1 MIVLQHPAQSTLD
14 DALVRAVRDILRA
27 ALAASR
33 PGHCLRAGALPLPV
47 MRALCTELHAD
58 SAVDAD
64 VVLLLGPREQ
74 AMAPW
79 HITPTRLIELRNT
92 GARPLLALVPPGLKV
107 AAEDS
112 FDVSTF
118 VEVDLSGVPA
128 RMRQQ
133 LRAQLP
139 EELQALTGQALDY
152 ARRLGWRI
160 SDDDVVQ
167 YYLALLQNG
176 ATREAAGGAL
186 YQLGFIPDFALLET
200 PDRINQRLDRNATAL
215 RTLTESLQ
223 PLLGRILELKLEAN
237 TLQTALYEFFQ
248 GHSLLAVREW
258 GRRLATEPALRRLA
272 FDQWVFA
279 GEQVDREHALLVVD
293 DLNLPPRDGS
303 QPVGAD
309 NPRYL
314 DVNRASTVQLKWSTQ
329 PKPSVVPDLKHFRIE
344 IVSAENSAVA
354 WESKNIPVGNS
365 TKDYRSKALKV
376 AEFRAAVEDGL
387 YFFRVRAYSDS
398 GDIINEENAVEHPEI
413 LRDPRNPEGK
423 RRHETEDVWFWVDDD
438 APPPAEPQRNVT
450 VQAFLEAQLLAR
462 FATLDRGD
470 DPLSDAL
477 APRPEKTGWATAK
490 GKRVESL
497 YHIVY
502 DAQVRFTLAL
512 STLLRQIES
521 DTLAHPET
529 LGRWRLSFA
538 SGEAREN
545 VKPTLRQF
553 RDAGQIPPAFL
564 QARAALFR
572 VLQQGAQDNVT
583 ATVDLMLHADAILAY
598 ADAYQAWLAQVQED
612 FEAWAI
618 REEGGRRRT
627 VPLFLDLDT
636 VEVLLP
642 NGNAEER
649 VILLA
654 PTHPLRLLWHLQWA
668 QMARA
673 WLAEAAREGDPKARL
688 PEPVRAYLRRGLA
701 PVNLPPLLRLA
712 HETPA
717 DGIPRFYVEQGPLT
731 PFWSLYVREDARDG
745 WALRSRVL
753 RLLGVGRQSLATGAA
768 GGLDA
773 EVLTQKLLRY
783 LVQHPYVGALKLN
796 VFNPGDAGLI
806 VDAILGVE
814 RRRNS
819 DKLPPLRYELRL
831 FARTADLEDMGQAV
845 EELLNP
851 ERQVSSEA
859 DAFAVPS
866 QNHLFPKLRFSRNS
880 LDDFLRQPERYEA
893 HISVL
898 YDLFPVGVDLEPLSE
913 GRSSF
918 VHGLIQE
925 QVTAYTGD
933 GVDFAWQRQ
942 LLARPCAELPDAGA
956 ALAARLGGLLGQ
968 IGDLQASV
976 AAGKKVQDAL
986 PALHLR
992 LNDEDK
998 RLLFEVHTVS
1008 DWVFIIDRHL
1018 GLEYFDSETPQD
1030 RSLYLL
1036 DFTPEFAGADADRLL
1051 LTTRAV
1057 DEITRLIRPALE
1069 EMGLA
1074 EEDAEVYFLNLLRS
1088 LSGRLA
1094 LKLLSA
1100 PNQVREA
1107 LGLALARLFLE
1118 QYDLLTDRIVL
1129 PLDAHSTL
1137 FTNAKQEATWQEE
1150 VALQRGDL
1158 LLVACDPTTRV
1169 LHFHII
1175 EVKWRSDLRDIN
1187 AYITLCR
1194 DIEKQITQ
1202 SEETLRRHFD
1212 PHLRPVDRIDRQLKT
1227 KELISLLSFYL
1238 ERSRRYGL
1246 VTDDAAAVL
1255 RPFIES
1261 LDGGYTLTCAGAGL
1275 IFDFSGTGL
1284 TTHEEHAGLIFHHV
1298 GNDLMRRLVEH
1309 GLHRRARLQERPKP
1323 ATIEE
1328 AVEDRETRAHIVRDT
1343 SMSGDPS
1350 YSRVRTQFGVEKR
1363 EGEKASERES
1373 DAGEGRP
1380 DRFAWQEGDVVIIH
1394 RPDPEADDRQPVTVD
1409 RTQPTDDERST
1420 ADDQPPA
1427 VDDRRPTTE
1436 DHPAAP
1442 GDEQPP
1448 ASIEQIAA
1456 SVEPSPVTPSPAH
1469 PLTPSPT
1476 YDILL
1481 GDTGTS
1487 PQYGLL
1493 GKAAGKLVALDL
1505 SGTNTI
1511 SLFGVQGA
1519 GKSYTVGSI
1528 VEMATQP
1535 FVGINVLPAP
1545 LATVIFHYHES
1556 QDYPPEFVTMN
1567 APNTREAEVHT
1578 LEQEYGAQPGQLE
1591 DLLILTSAD
1600 KVALRQAEFPSVQVE
1615 PLYFSS
1621 TELALKDWRF
1631 LMGAFGT
1638 QMYMKQIALIMR
1650 QLRDKM
1656 TLETL
1661 RAEIEASELSD
1672 SQKTIARI
1680 RLDFAAQFVDDS
1692 RHLADVLRP
1701 GRLVI
1706 VDLRDEFIEKD
1717 EALGLFVVML
1727 NIFANAGRDGDAQP
1741 YNKLIVFDE
1750 AHKYMDNPD
1759 LTGHIV
1765 DVIRQMRHQGVSVLI
1780 ASQDPPSLPNAI
1792 IELSSLVILHR
1803 FNSPA
1808 WLKHIQRSITSL
1820 ADLTPAQMASLAP
1833 GEAYVWAT
1841 KATERVFTQKA
1852 VKMRFRPRVTRHGG
1866 ETKRVGEG

>member
-1 MIVLQHPAQSTLD
+1 MIVLQHPAQAILD
-14 DALVRAVRDILRA
+14 EALARAVQEILA
-27 ALAASR
+27 SELAASR
-33 PGHCLRAGALPLPV
+33 PGRCLRVGALAKQV
-47 MRALCTELHAD
+47 MFTLCAELNAKGG
-58 SAVDAD
+58 VDAD
-64 VVLLLGPREQ
+64 VVMLIDPQQDEID
-74 AMAPW
+74 APW
-79 HITPTRLIELRNT
+79 QITATRLIELRNT
-92 GARPLLALVPPGLKV
+92 GARPLLAFAPPGLKV

-112 FDVSTF
+112 FDISTF
-118 VEVDLSGVPA
+118 VEVDLSSVPA
-128 RMRQQ
+128 QMRYQ
-133 LRAQLP
+133 LREQLP
-139 EELQALTGQALDY
+139 AEMRGLTDQVLGY
-152 ARRLGWRI
+152 VKRLGWRI
-160 SDDDVVQ
+160 RDDDVVR
-167 YYLALLQNG
+167 YYLTLLQNG
-176 ATREAAGGAL
+176 ATGEAAGGAL
-186 YQLGFIPDFALLET
+186 YQLGLIPDFALLAT
-200 PDRINQRLDRNATAL
+200 SDRINQRLDQNATAL
-215 RTLTESLQ
+215 RVLTESLQ
-223 PLLGRILELKLEAN
+223 PLLGRILELKLEPD
-237 TLQTALYEFFQ
+237 TLQTALYEFLQ
-248 GHSLLAVREW
+248 GRTLTDVREW
-258 GRRLATEPALRRLA
+258 GRLLATGAPWRWLA
-272 FDQWVFA
+272 FDQWRF
-279 GEQVDREHALLVVD
+279 VDASTNRERLLLIVD

-314 DVNRASTVQLKWSTQ
+314 DVNRASMVSLKWSTQ
-329 PKPSVVPDLKHFRIE
+329 PKPSVAPDLKHFRIE
-344 IVSAENSAVA
+344 IVSAENGAVA
-354 WESKNIPVGNS
+354 WESKNIPVGGS
-365 TKDYRSKALKV
+365 TKAYRSKALKV
-376 AEFRAAVEDGL
+376 AEFRPAVEDGL
-387 YFFRVRAYSDS
+387 YFFRVRAYSAS
-398 GDIINEENAVEHPEI
+398 GDILNEEDMVAHPEV

-423 RRHETEDVWFWVDDD
+423 RRHETEDVWFWIDED

-450 VQAFLEAQLLAR
+450 VQSFLEAQLLAR
-462 FATLDRGD
+462 FAVLDRGQ
-470 DPLSDAL
+470 DPLSEIL
-477 APRPEKTGWATAK
+477 TPRPDKTGWATAK
-490 GKRVESL
+490 GKRLESL

-502 DAQVRFTLAL
+502 DAQARFTLAL

-521 DTLAHPET
+521 DTLARPET
-529 LGRWRLSFA
+529 LGRWRLNFV
-538 SGEAREN
+538 SGEPRET

-553 RDAGQIPPAFL
+553 RNVGQIPPAFV
-564 QARAALFR
+564 QARAALFQALR
-572 VLQQGAQDNVT
+572 QSAQDALT
-583 ATVDLMLHADAILAY
+583 ATVDLTQHADAILAY
-598 ADAYQAWLAQVQED
+598 ADAYQDWLAQVQSD
-612 FEAWAI
+612 FETWAI
-618 REEGGRRRT
+618 HEEGGHRRT

-668 QMARA
+668 RMARV
-673 WLAEAAREGDPKARL
+673 WLADAVGEGDPKGRL
-688 PEPVRAYLRRGLA
+688 PEPMRLYLRRGLA

-712 HETPA
+712 HEVPA
-717 DGIPRFYVEQGPLT
+717 EGIPRFYVEQGPLT

-753 RLLGVGRQSLATGAA
+753 RLLGVGRQSLTASAA

-783 LVQHPYVGALKLN
+783 LVQHPYVSTLKLN

-814 RRRNS
+814 RQRNHAQ
-819 DKLPPLRYELRL
+819 LPPLRYELRL
-831 FARTADLEDMGQAV
+831 FTRTADLEDVGQAV

-859 DAFAVPS
+859 DAFAVAS
-866 QNHLFPKLRFSRNS
+866 QNHLFPKLRFSRNR
-880 LDDFLRQPERYEA
+880 LDDFLDQPERYEA
-893 HISVL
+893 HITL
-898 YDLFPVGVDLEPLSE
+898 LHDLFPVGVDLEPLSV

-918 VHGLIQE
+918 VHGLLQE

-942 LLARPCAELPDAGA
+942 LLARPCAELPNDEAT
-956 ALAARLGGLLGQ
+956 LAARLGGLLGQ
-968 IGDLQASV
+968 IGELQASV
-976 AAGKKVQDAL
+976 ATGKKVQSVL

-992 LNDEDK
+992 LSDEDK
-998 RLLFEVHTVS
+998 RLLYEVHTVS

-1018 GLEYFDSETPQD
+1018 WLEYFDSETPQE
-1030 RSLYLL
+1030 RALYLL
-1036 DFTPEFAGADADRLL
+1036 DFTPEFTGADADRLL

-1057 DEITRLIRPALE
+1057 DEVTRLIRPALE
-1069 EMGLA
+1069 EHGLFD
-1074 EEDAEVYFLNLLRS
+1074 EGAEVYFLNLLRS

-1118 QYDLLTDRIVL
+1118 QYDLLTNRIVL
-1129 PLDAHSTL
+1129 PLDAHSAL
-1137 FTNAKQEATWQEE
+1137 FAEAQPEAMWQTE

-1158 LLVACDPTTRV
+1158 LLVAGDPVTRT
-1169 LHFHII
+1169 LHLHII
-1175 EVKWRSDLRDIN
+1175 EVKWRSDLSDLS
-1187 AYITLCR
+1187 AYLALCR
-1194 DIEKQITQ
+1194 DIEGQITQ
-1202 SEETLRRHFD
+1202 SEEALRRHFD
-1212 PHLRPVDRIDRQLKT
+1212 PHLRPVDRIDRQVKT
-1227 KELISLLSFYL
+1227 KELISLLGFYL
-1238 ERSRRYGL
+1238 ERSRRYEL
-1246 VTDDAAAVL
+1246 LSQEAAVAL

-1261 LDGGYTLTCAGAGL
+1261 LDEGYTLTCAGVGL
-1275 IFDFSGTGL
+1275 IFDFSGVGL
-1284 TTHEEHAGLIFHHV
+1284 TTDEEHAGLVFHRV
-1298 GNDLMRRLVEH
+1298 GNDMMRRLVEH
-1309 GLHRRARLQERPKP
+1309 GLRRRGLLQAQPRPV
-1323 ATIEE
+1323 TIEE
-1328 AVEDRETRAHIVRDT
+1328 AAQDQEARVRIVHDT
-1343 SMSGDPS
+1343 SMSSDPS
-1350 YSRVRTQFGVEKR
+1350 YSRVRTHFEVGERVSGSASQQ
-1363 EGEKASERES
+1363 EGDERRGH
-1373 DAGEGRP
+1373 AGK
-1380 DRFAWQEGDVVIIH
+1380 FTWQEGDVVIGYRPKSEAGDH
-1394 RPDPEADDRQPVTVD
+1394 RPVTNSHPVSLS
-1409 RTQPTDDERST
+1409 DE
-1420 ADDQPPA
+1420 Q
-1427 VDDRRPTTE
+1427 
-1436 DHPAAP
+1436 
-1442 GDEQPP
+1442 DEQPVSSNQYP
-1448 ASIEQIAA
+1448 ASSIEQPATSNQQLVTEDSRLATI
-1456 SVEPSPVTPSPAH
+1456 EPPA
-1469 PLTPSPT
+1469 

-1481 GDTGTS
+1481 GDTGSS
-1487 PQYGLL
+1487 PQYGIL
-1493 GKAAGKLVALDL
+1493 GKAAGKIVALDL

-1528 VEMATQP
+1528 VEMAAQAFP
-1535 FVGINVLPAP
+1535 GINALPAP

-1567 APNTREAEVHT
+1567 APNTREAEIGT
-1578 LEQEYGAQPGQLE
+1578 LTQEYGAQPGLLE
-1591 DLLILTSAD
+1591 DVLILTSAD
-1600 KVALRQAEFPSVQVE
+1600 KVVLRQAEFPSVRVE

-1621 TELALKDWRF
+1621 TELTLKDWRF
-1631 LMGAFGT
+1631 LMGAFGN

-1656 TLETL
+1656 TLATL
-1661 RAEIEASELSD
+1661 RAEVEASELSD
-1672 SQKTIARI
+1672 AQKTIARI
-1680 RLDFAAQFVDDS
+1680 RLDFAAQFVNDS
-1692 RHLADVLRP
+1692 RRLAAMLRP

-1727 NIFANAGRDGDAQP
+1727 NIFANAGREGGGQP

-1852 VKMRFRPRVTRHGG
+1852 MKMRFRPRVTRHGG
-1866 ETKRVGEG
+1866 ETRKVGEK